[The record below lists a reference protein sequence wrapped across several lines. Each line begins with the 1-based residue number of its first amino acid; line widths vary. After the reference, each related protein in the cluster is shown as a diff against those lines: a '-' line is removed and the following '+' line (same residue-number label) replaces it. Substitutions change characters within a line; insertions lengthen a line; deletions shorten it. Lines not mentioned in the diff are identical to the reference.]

1 MRSRGCGRREYDDN
15 TVSRLQYRDLLSRG
29 SERER
34 ESAERH
40 AGHGVCTRGVWNLSG
55 PVALGAAI
63 AGAVAVLS
71 ARMVAK
77 EAKASFAE
85 WLGAEFAG
93 KTLTV
98 SVQSTLAA
106 GFAAEIIQ
114 EADVHDD
121 HSLDEAQLKE
131 ALELWKNMFTDSVKE
146 VSGRLRDSDIT
157 RVKQW
162 LAARFLE
169 FDVSK
174 EDVTAKISKAA
185 QSDMTDQGASELWQL
200 GYVELAL
207 ALSRRPS
214 RAECKNYDHR
224 SSWKTMD
231 GGKLSVKQAGR
242 SLDMVLED
250 ARKSGSTMELED
262 HFSQTATTLME
273 DPEDDFATLSG
284 SRVLMMWQDVRRA
297 IKTQGGIIYYLIR
310 SRRVHAGRGLP
321 TFAGGKL
328 VDPVLVNE
336 SLAAQI
342 EELAGHPKQFD
353 GGGLP
358 LSTMSI
364 TSGST
369 TSHSS
374 GSSVGSSA
382 SMASEKMSSQMSEL
396 LSAVKASS
404 DSFASVKTALG
415 DVKSTL
421 GTLTSRVQAI
431 ERSTGDGNEQG
442 GGRCFKCGQSGHRA
456 ADCPNKGGKQK
467 DKESES

>member
-1 MRSRGCGRREYDDN
+1 M
-15 TVSRLQYRDLLSRG
+15 VS
-29 SERER
+29 
-34 ESAERH
+34 
-40 AGHGVCTRGVWNLSG
+40 
-55 PVALGAAI
+55 
-63 AGAVAVLS
+63 
-71 ARMVAK
+71 K

-85 WLGAEFAG
+85 WLGAECAG

-98 SVQSTLAA
+98 AVQSTLAA
-106 GFAAEIIQ
+106 GFAAGIID
-114 EADVHDD
+114 ENDVHHD
-121 HSLDEAQLKE
+121 HSLDEGQLKE
-131 ALELWKNMFTDSVKE
+131 ALELWKNMYTDSVKE
-146 VSGRLRDSDIT
+146 TSGRLRDSEVT
-157 RVKQW
+157 RMKQW

-169 FDVSK
+169 LDVGK
-174 EDVTAKISKAA
+174 DDVTPKISKAA
-185 QSDMTDQGASELWQL
+185 QSDMADQGASELWQL
-200 GYVELAL
+200 GYIELAL

-250 ARKSGSTMELED
+250 ARKSGSMVELED

-273 DPEDDFATLSG
+273 DPEDDFATLTG

-297 IKTQGGIIYYLIR
+297 IKTQGGIIYYMIR
-310 SRRVHAGRGLP
+310 SRRVHAGRGMP

-336 SLAAQI
+336 ALAAQI
-342 EELAGHPKQFD
+342 EELAGHPKPFENV
-353 GGGLP
+353 GVP
-358 LSTMSI
+358 LSTLSI
-364 TSGST
+364 TSGSA
-369 TSHSS
+369 TSHST

-382 SMASEKMSSQMSEL
+382 SVANEKMTSQMNEL
-396 LSAVKASS
+396 IAAVKASA
-404 DSFASVKTALG
+404 DSFASVKSSLG

-431 ERSTGDGNEQG
+431 ERSSGDGGEQG
-442 GGRCFKCGQSGHRA
+442 SGRCFKCGQSGHRA
-456 ADCPNKGGKQK
+456 ADCPNKGNKQK